1 MFTGGHAELKTTV
14 TPSSRR
20 ELLSSE
26 DIGRAVKR
34 ISHQIVERRYDLSQ
48 LILLGIRTRGEFIA
62 GRIRDNILT
71 QTGDQPQLDSI
82 DITPFRDDQP
92 ENGLAQIGIK
102 DLKVAVENRVV
113 ILIDDV
119 IYTGRTV
126 RAALD
131 AILQQGR
138 AAKVELGVLVDRGHR
153 EIPIKPDY
161 VGKNIPTKH
170 NETVSVNVAEV
181 DGFDSVLIQTI

>member
-1 MFTGGHAELKTTV
+1 M
-14 TPSSRR
+14 
-20 ELLSSE
+20 
-26 DIGRAVKR
+26 
-34 ISHQIVERRYDLSQ
+34 
-48 LILLGIRTRGEFIA
+48 
-62 GRIRDNILT
+62 
-71 QTGDQPQLDSI
+71 
-82 DITPFRDDQP
+82 
-92 ENGLAQIGIK
+92 
-102 DLKVAVENRVV
+102 